1 MERNSLAGS
10 AGADARHG
18 APRRFR
24 GFTYLGILIAVAFLG
39 IALTAI
45 GTVWTT
51 TAQREREAQLLF
63 AGDAY
68 RVAIESYYRSGP
80 VAQQL
85 PKDLDELL
93 SDTRGPLVRRH
104 LRHLYPDP
112 MTGRVDWELIR
123 DPDGGIVGVSSTSQ
137 RAPMK
142 RAHFAAEDAAFEG
155 TQCYCDWKF
164 VFSPQRPG
172 RRFHRP

>member
-1 MERNSLAGS
+1 MARNSRPGSVLAGRN
-10 AGADARHG
+10 G
-18 APRRFR
+18 PRRLR

-39 IALTAI
+39 IGLAAI
-45 GTVWTT
+45 GTVWAT

-68 RVAIESYYRSGP
+68 RAAIEGYYRSGP
-80 VAQQL
+80 MAQRL
-85 PKDLDELL
+85 PQELDELL
-93 SDTRGPLVRRH
+93 TDAREPLVRHH
-104 LRHLYPDP
+104 LRRLYPDP
-112 MTGRVDWELIR
+112 MTGRADWELIR

-137 RAPMK
+137 RAPLK
-142 RAHFAAEDAAFEG
+142 RANFAVEDAAFEG
-155 TQCYCDWKF
+155 TKCYCDWKF